1 MSDSLFNHAFRRI
14 MFMPKCSDYQLNYEI
29 NMSSD
34 KLTHQET
41 CCEDARPNYGRSIA
55 SVATM

>member
-1 MSDSLFNHAFRRI
+1 MSEAIFNHVFRRI

-29 NMSSD
+29 NTISD
-34 KLTHQET
+34 KLSRQET
-41 CCEDARPNYGRSIA
+41 CCEDARPSYSRSIA